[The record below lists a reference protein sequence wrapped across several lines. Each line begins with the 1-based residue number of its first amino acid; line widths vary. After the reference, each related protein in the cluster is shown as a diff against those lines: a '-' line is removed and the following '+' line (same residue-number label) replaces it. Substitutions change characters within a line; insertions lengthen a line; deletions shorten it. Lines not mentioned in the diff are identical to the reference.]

1 MPADQTDTIIHVK
14 YDDMNGKG
22 KGPFTYDFAASAA
35 MDTGQKSILEMTS
48 NSWLMFNEDNPAML
62 YYTHL
67 VAFRC
72 TLTSVMLGFDG
83 APPDRPLILPPCD
96 RKNPNEIP
104 DGLIPI
110 TTIPASAQSVTAQIT
125 YTDGSKSEIM
135 TYRRP

>member
-1 MPADQTDTIIHVK
+1 
-14 YDDMNGKG
+14 
-22 KGPFTYDFAASAA
+22 
-35 MDTGQKSILEMTS
+35 
-48 NSWLMFNEDNPAML
+48 MFNEDNPAML

-72 TLTSVMLGFDG
+72 TITSVQLGFDG
-83 APPDRPLILPPCD
+83 APPDRPLVLPPCD

-104 DGLIPI
+104 DGVIPI
-110 TTIPASAQSVTAQIT
+110 TTIPASAENVTAQIT